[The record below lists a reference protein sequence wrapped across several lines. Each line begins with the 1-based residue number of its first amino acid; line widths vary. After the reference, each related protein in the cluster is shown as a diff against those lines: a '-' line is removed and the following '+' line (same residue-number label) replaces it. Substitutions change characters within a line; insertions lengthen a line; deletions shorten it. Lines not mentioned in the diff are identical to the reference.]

1 MILTSVKIFLMPLDR
16 IKLILYFLQTIA
28 GTFEL
33 MKTIT
38 IKNIAS
44 ELHLSVSTVS
54 RALNDHPDIH
64 NKTKKLVNM
73 VANEL
78 GYKPN
83 IIARNLKTMR
93 SNQIGVIVPEIRHD
107 FFSNAISGIEEVAY
121 QKGYT
126 VIIAQSSEQQEREII
141 NLNSMYL
148 HRVSGILV
156 SISQTTTSSEHFRR
170 LIDKGVKM
178 VFFDRVCN
186 DLNVPKV
193 HIDDF
198 ESSYKVVSYL
208 LEKGYK
214 KIIHFAGPQI
224 LDICQNRRCGYEKA
238 LKDAKV
244 SYDPIIFEGGMHEN
258 DGYEHVNELLKLGIK
273 ECAIFAVN
281 DPVAIGAMKRL
292 KELKIEIPKQIGI
305 VGFSNNPIT
314 ELVSPQLTTLEQPAF
329 EMGRKAAEI
338 LINEI
343 EEKYE
348 GEHHIDVKI
357 DTNLIIREST

>member
-1 MILTSVKIFLMPLDR
+1 VKN
-16 IKLILYFLQTIA
+16 
-28 GTFEL
+28 
-33 MKTIT
+33 IT

-44 ELHLSVSTVS
+44 ELNLSVSTVS

-64 NKTKKLVNM
+64 NQTKKLVNK

-126 VIIAQSSEQQEREII
+126 VIIAQSNEQEEREII

-156 SISQTTTSSEHFRR
+156 SISQTTTGSEHFKR
-170 LIDKGVKM
+170 LIEKGVKM
-178 VFFDRVCN
+178 VFFDRVCS

-193 HIDDF
+193 HIDDL
-198 ESSYKVVSYL
+198 ESSYKVVDYL
-208 LEKGYK
+208 LKKGYR
-214 KIIHFAGPQI
+214 KIVHLAGPQN
-224 LDICQNRRCGYEKA
+224 LDICKNRRYGYEKA
-238 LKDAKV
+238 LKDANV
-244 SYDPIIFEGGMHEN
+244 NYEPLVFEGGMHEN
-258 DGYEHVNELLKLGIK
+258 DGYQNVNKIIDLGIT

-314 ELVSPQLTTLEQPAF
+314 ELVSPQLSTLEQPAF

-338 LINEI
+338 LIDQI
-343 EEKYE
+343 EEKNGSQCAE
-348 GEHHIDVKI
+348 DIKI
-357 DTNLIIREST
+357 ETKLIIREST

>member
-1 MILTSVKIFLMPLDR
+1 M
-16 IKLILYFLQTIA
+16 FLQTIA
-28 GTFEL
+28 GTFESL
-33 MKTIT
+33 KNVT

-44 ELHLSVSTVS
+44 ELNLSASTVS

-64 NKTKKLVNM
+64 KKTKKLVNK

-126 VIIAQSSEQQEREII
+126 VIIAQSNEQEEREII

-170 LIDKGVKM
+170 LLDKGVKM
-178 VFFDRVCN
+178 VFFDRVCT
-186 DLNVPKV
+186 DLNVPIV
-193 HIDDF
+193 HIDDL
-198 ESSYKVVSYL
+198 ESSYKVVDYL
-208 LEKGYK
+208 LKKGYRK
-214 KIIHFAGPQI
+214 VVHFAGPQI
-224 LDICQNRRCGYEKA
+224 LDICKNRRYGYEKA

-244 SYDPIIFEGGMHEN
+244 DFEPVIFEGGMHES
-258 DGYEHVNELLKLGIK
+258 DGYENVDKLLNLGIK

-292 KELKIEIPKQIGI
+292 KELKIEIPK
-305 VGFSNNPIT
+305 
-314 ELVSPQLTTLEQPAF
+314 
-329 EMGRKAAEI
+329 
-338 LINEI
+338 
-343 EEKYE
+343 
-348 GEHHIDVKI
+348 
-357 DTNLIIREST
+357 